1 MWLLINFRPE
11 LLKKF
16 RNIPLKFTFCF
27 LGRHAF
33 SLPRLLPDRNSTN
46 HRALFQL
53 FASTWRK
60 RCCYSTVRLQGL
72 KDEKHCSVTQSAT
85 MLRGFFIG
93 GTWIAMRI
101 MFSSHFCNKKNS
113 EPYPLKFQECNLVYI
128 PFSQQSLIFNE
139 HPSWDICTVTLKWT
153 NIFQRAT
160 PPLQLDQTFLVF
172 LMDTKSSSL
181 ADSIRLVCCLKKH
194 ILVDHT
200 YT

>member
-1 MWLLINFRPE
+1 MRLLINFRLE

-93 GTWIAMRI
+93 GTWIGKCGLCFLHTFVIKKKLWAVPSQVPGMQFGLHSF
-101 MFSSHFCNKKNS
+101 FSAVIN
-113 EPYPLKFQECNLVYI
+113 FQ
-128 PFSQQSLIFNE
+128 QASLLRYLYCHSKMN
-139 HPSWDICTVTLKWT
+139 
-153 NIFQRAT
+153 
-160 PPLQLDQTFLVF
+160 
-172 LMDTKSSSL
+172 
-181 ADSIRLVCCLKKH
+181 
-194 ILVDHT
+194 
-200 YT
+200 

>member
-1 MWLLINFRPE
+1 MGYFQMRLLINFRLE

-27 LGRHAF
+27 LDLHTF

-101 MFSSHFCNKKNS
+101 MFSSHFCNKKKLWAV
-113 EPYPLKFQECNLVYI
+113 PFQVPGMQFGLHSF
-128 PFSQQSLIFNE
+128 FSAVINFQQASLLRYLYCHSKMN
-139 HPSWDICTVTLKWT
+139 
-153 NIFQRAT
+153 
-160 PPLQLDQTFLVF
+160 
-172 LMDTKSSSL
+172 
-181 ADSIRLVCCLKKH
+181 
-194 ILVDHT
+194 
-200 YT
+200 